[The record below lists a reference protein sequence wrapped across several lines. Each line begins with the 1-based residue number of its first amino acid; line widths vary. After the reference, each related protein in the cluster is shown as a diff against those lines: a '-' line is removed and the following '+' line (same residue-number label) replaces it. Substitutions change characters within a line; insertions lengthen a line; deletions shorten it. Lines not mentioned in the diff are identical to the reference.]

1 MIKQKLAPLAREIN
15 IFMSLII
22 KRKTSIMNPE
32 GYIAGG
38 KAVGYIE
45 YNRERDACDVVIDGK
60 PYTWAELERNIRAH
74 EGWKIK
80 IEFGDVGDEL
90 D

>member
-1 MIKQKLAPLAREIN
+1 MSVSVRLLTMPLPFTAQKIGN
-15 IFMSLII
+15 
-22 KRKTSIMNPE
+22 
-32 GYIAGG
+32 

-45 YNRERDACDVVIDGK
+45 YNRERDACNVVIDGK